1 MLEKTE
7 EVYGF
12 DGRRGRMFLRTLACF
27 RRELVWSLSDVVV
40 VLHC

>member
-12 DGRRGRMFLRTLACF
+12 DGRRECMFLCILACS
-27 RRELVWSLSDVVV
+27 RRELVWSLSDVAV